1 MERSEEDKILQAP
14 LKVILGGK
22 EYSIAPLV
30 IKESREWKKK
40 VIKLIAPLPK
50 LAKTALDSPESFEQA
65 LTTTLISMPEEVTE
79 LFFEYAKKLD
89 RDEIESTTND
99 YELSKAFQEVI
110 AFAFPLAESAPDILA
125 RLMKKPQ

>member
-14 LKVILGGK
+14 LKVTLGDV

-50 LAKTALDSPESFEQA
+50 LAETALDTPESFEQA

-79 LFFEYAKKLD
+79 LFFQYAKGLD
-89 RDEIESTTND
+89 RDNIESTTTD
-99 YELSKAFQEVI
+99 HELSQAFKEVI
-110 AFAFPLAESAPDILA
+110 AFAFPLAENAPDILA